1 MASMNDR
8 LAHEA
13 MNEQAEWAERNKV
26 AMRRITPAKR
36 NELQRYVI
44 DGPYKREERNPR
56 LGLLILAVSGIT
68 VCFGIWWALT

>member
-13 MNEQAEWAERNKV
+13 MDEQAEWAERNKV

-44 DGPYKREERNPR
+44 DGPYKREEKNPR
-56 LGLLILAVSGIT
+56 LGLLILAVSASV

>member
-8 LAHEA
+8 IAHAA
-13 MNEQAEWAERNKV
+13 MGEQAEWAERNKV

-56 LGLLILAVSGIT
+56 LGLLILAISASV
-68 VCFGIWWALT
+68 VCFGIYWILK